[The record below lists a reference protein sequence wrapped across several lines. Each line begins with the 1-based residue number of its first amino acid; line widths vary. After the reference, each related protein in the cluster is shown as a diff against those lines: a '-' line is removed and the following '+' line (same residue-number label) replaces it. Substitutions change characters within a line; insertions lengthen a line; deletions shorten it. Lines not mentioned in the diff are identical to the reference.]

1 MGLFSKQKKATKKGD
16 FIRRE
21 LYYIIDGEIYQFVF
35 NAWASNEDLNKHLN
49 KPTLDLM
56 NKYGFSVSK
65 YSLEH
70 NNFRDPCTSD
80 YYDCFALC
88 PYDMSKAVEIS
99 AEYLDIA
106 IKERNDVFRKQF
118 TDFKLDGTLYRAKD
132 RTDKQVFRS
141 IVKPKRKLVDDFED
155 TTANSLILEI
165 EILDGKSAE
174 TKREFITFYQFL
186 EDYIPEC
193 GMIVV
198 DSSDILDF
206 ETERYFK

>member
-1 MGLFSKQKKATKKGD
+1 MGLFSKKEKGG
-16 FIRRE
+16 FIKRE
-21 LYYIIDGEIYQFVF
+21 SYYIIDGEIYQFVF
-35 NAWASNEDLNKHLN
+35 NGWVCNEDQNKSN
-49 KPTLDLM
+49 FELM
-56 NKYGFSVSK
+56 NEYGFSVSK
-65 YSLEH
+65 YYLEH
-70 NNFRDPCTSD
+70 NKFRNPWISS

-106 IKERNDVFRKQF
+106 IKEREDVFRKQF
-118 TDFKLDGTLYRAKD
+118 TDFKLDGTLYRAKN

-141 IVKPKRKLVDDFED
+141 IIKPKRKLVDNFED

-186 EDYIPEC
+186 ENYIPEC
-193 GMIVV
+193 GMTVV
-198 DSSDILDF
+198 DSGDIQDF
-206 ETERYFK
+206 ETEKYFK